1 MASGWPGK
9 GHGALL
15 KNSIRARLWVHSA
28 ALEAPNR
35 SFGDRIE
42 SHKRTLGSFSTG
54 SHLMRS
60 WVNRPYQMRSAP
72 MHGIMAAPR
81 GEDSWLTGIARTVGV
96 NWPRTTASVLT
107 AEPPYTKRL
116 TCPLQKQIDRR

>member
-54 SHLMRS
+54 SCLLTQGSKIDLDGGHRQS
-60 WVNRPYQMRSAP
+60 AGARWVVMDSSAHP
-72 MHGIMAAPR
+72 L
-81 GEDSWLTGIARTVGV
+81 DSLRAF
-96 NWPRTTASVLT
+96 
-107 AEPPYTKRL
+107 
-116 TCPLQKQIDRR
+116 

>member
-54 SHLMRS
+54 SCLLTRRDEDRPRRWTSAVGRS
-60 WVNRPYQMRSAP
+60 TMGRHGLLGSPSRLPTRLLRLALAVLRPPS
-72 MHGIMAAPR
+72 
-81 GEDSWLTGIARTVGV
+81 
-96 NWPRTTASVLT
+96 
-107 AEPPYTKRL
+107 
-116 TCPLQKQIDRR
+116 